1 MGSWFSL
8 VGVQVN
14 SLAKRFARGQRLL
27 KSSFG
32 GGGRG
37 ASQVGWDFYGG
48 RWPL

>member
-14 SLAKRFARGQRLL
+14 SLAKRFACGQRLL

-32 GGGRG
+32 RGGVGGGQ
-37 ASQVGWDFYGG
+37 AK
-48 RWPL
+48 